1 MRMDSSAVKRIKKA
15 AGLPKSF
22 RIFHGLRHH
31 LAVTLANSGEYTI
44 DMIGELLTHKSSAMT
59 KRYAKY
65 LPDTTRKAANR
76 AADLLQNHM
85 EENTKVIDITNA
97 T

>member
-1 MRMDSSAVKRIKKA
+1 
-15 AGLPKSF
+15 
-22 RIFHGLRHH
+22 
-31 LAVTLANSGEYTI
+31 
-44 DMIGELLTHKSSAMT
+44 MIGELLTHKSTAMT

-76 AADLLQNHM
+76 AADLLQRHM
-85 EENTKVIDITNA
+85 VGDSKVIIDIANA